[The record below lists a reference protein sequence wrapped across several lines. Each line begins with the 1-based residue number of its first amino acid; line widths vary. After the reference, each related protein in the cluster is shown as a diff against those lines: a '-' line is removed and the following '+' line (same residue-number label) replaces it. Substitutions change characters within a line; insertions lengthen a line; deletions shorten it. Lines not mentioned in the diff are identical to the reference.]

1 MTATLIIDGNAITD
15 IPSFFA
21 EINRVFMAEESWT
34 LGESLDALDDLLR
47 GGYGALRDQDTIALA
62 WTNIEASRAALGEAT
77 TRAWLLGKLEIAAF
91 NAAEVQRQLDAL
103 EAGTGPTYFDI
114 IMEIIASHPRVQL
127 VA

>member
-15 IPSFFA
+15 IPSFYA
-21 EINRVFMAEESWT
+21 EINRVFMADESWT

-47 GGYGALRDQDTIALA
+47 GGYGALHDQDEIALA

-91 NAAEVQRQLDAL
+91 NAAEVQR
-103 EAGTGPTYFDI
+103 
-114 IMEIIASHPRVQL
+114 
-127 VA
+127 